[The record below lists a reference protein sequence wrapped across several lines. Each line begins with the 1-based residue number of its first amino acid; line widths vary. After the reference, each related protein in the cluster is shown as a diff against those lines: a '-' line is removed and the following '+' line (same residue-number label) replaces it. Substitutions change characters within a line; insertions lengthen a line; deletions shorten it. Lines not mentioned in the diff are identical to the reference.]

1 MARYHVRTITRDD
14 FSALME
20 LENKLF
26 GADHGGVLG
35 PYYVRLCCEFFSE
48 TCLVVEV
55 EGAPVGYVLS
65 FVRDREAYCTT
76 LAMLPEFQG
85 SRCTHAL
92 LRGFVSAI
100 AARVDTCWFTVE
112 ESNKAAR
119 ALHAMLGAK
128 EIEVRPDFYGS
139 GQPRIVSRIE
149 RDAFEQ
155 LRGRFERIG
164 LVGST
169 QTPRPSEVTEIAP
182 RVEATPSPVAQVA

>member
-14 FSALME
+14 FSTLMG

-35 PYYVRLCCEFFSE
+35 PYYVRLCCEFFPE

-55 EGAPVGYVLS
+55 DGNAVGYVLS

-85 SRCTHAL
+85 SRATHAL
-92 LRGFVSAI
+92 LRGFVAAI
-100 AARVDTCWFTVE
+100 AERVDTCWFTVE
-112 ESNKAAR
+112 ETNKAAR

-128 EIEVRPDFYGS
+128 EVEVRADFYGP
-139 GQPRIVSRIE
+139 GAARIVSRIE
-149 RDAFEQ
+149 RDAFER

-169 QTPRPSEVTEIAP
+169 QKRSSEVTELTPP
-182 RVEATPSPVAQVA
+182 REETPAHVAQVA

>member
-14 FSALME
+14 FSTLMG

-35 PYYVRLCCEFFSE
+35 PYYVRLCCEFFPE

-55 EGAPVGYVLS
+55 DGNAVGYVLS

-85 SRCTHAL
+85 SRATHAL
-92 LRGFVSAI
+92 LRGFVASI
-100 AARVDTCWFTVE
+100 ADRVDTCWFTVE

-128 EIEVRPDFYGS
+128 EIEVRADFYGP
-139 GQPRIVSRIE
+139 GAARIVSRIE
-149 RDAFEQ
+149 RDAFER

-164 LVGST
+164 LVASSA
-169 QTPRPSEVTEIAP
+169 PRASEVTEIAP
-182 RVEATPSPVAQVA
+182 PREATPAPVAQVA